1 MNDQGITILG
11 EPFDQLVIHSVL
23 PYSNLES
30 GRVVQSGSLLAI
42 RLGLGTLVDIVLIQL
57 LAHDFALRAG
67 FEPGKFWI
75 AEGVTRRE

>member
-1 MNDQGITILG
+1 IRS
-11 EPFDQLVIHSVL
+11 HK
-23 PYSNLES
+23 
-30 GRVVQSGSLLAI
+30 GRVLLISDRAVENVTNMRLIQVDPI

-75 AEGVTRRE
+75 AEGVTRHE